1 VRRDRRTGICI
12 QKTFNNSPPGNHCQP
27 LYHSEYSKKDRNV
40 ESPSHGIE
48 KGYEPLLGSEDMEA
62 KYEDRSEA
70 VKGDT
75 RQFSLS
81 EYCGF
86 FTIGLSMM
94 WTW

>member
-1 VRRDRRTGICI
+1 M
-12 QKTFNNSPPGNHCQP
+12 
-27 LYHSEYSKKDRNV
+27 DRNA

-48 KGYEPLLGSEDMEA
+48 KGYERLLGSEDMEA

-70 VKGDT
+70 VKGHT

-86 FTIGLSMM
+86 FAIGLSMM